1 MSTKLSDMRLRTITL
16 TLGCFVFLGTLI
28 WIATS
33 PVSVS
38 I

>member
-1 MSTKLSDMRLRTITL
+1 MSTKLTDTRLRMIA
-16 TLGCFVFLGTLI
+16 LGTGYLIFLGTLI

-33 PVSVS
+33 PVSFA